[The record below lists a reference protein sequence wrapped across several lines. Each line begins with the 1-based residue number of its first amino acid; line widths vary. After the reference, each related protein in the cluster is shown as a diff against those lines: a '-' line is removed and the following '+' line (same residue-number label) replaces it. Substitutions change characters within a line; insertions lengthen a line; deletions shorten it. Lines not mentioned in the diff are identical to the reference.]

1 MQNSNSKRSFG
12 YCFDEASPKHIMLS
26 YSWANKKYV
35 DELVVRLDSYIHFW
49 RDKANLS
56 GAKDLWTA

>member
-1 MQNSNSKRSFG
+1 MQNTDNNKRSFG
-12 YCFDEASPKHIMLS
+12 YCFDETVSHIMLS
-26 YSWANKKYV
+26 YSWSNKEHV
-35 DELVVRLDSYIHFW
+35 NELVGRLEPYIKFW